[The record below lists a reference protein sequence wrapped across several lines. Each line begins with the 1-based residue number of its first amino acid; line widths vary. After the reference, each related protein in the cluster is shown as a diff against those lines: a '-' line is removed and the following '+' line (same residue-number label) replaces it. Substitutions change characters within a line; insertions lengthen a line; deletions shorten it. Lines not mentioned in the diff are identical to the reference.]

1 MRTLVRNMETK
12 DQVRKKCRLLRNDIS
27 FMYRQYASYEICRKL
42 LASDW
47 YEKSEQI
54 LLYMAT
60 QNEVDLTALIERAWE
75 DKKKLYFPKVY
86 GNEME
91 FYPAY
96 CMEDFVPGAYGIAEP
111 KATEPLERM
120 IVDRTP
126 MLVPGVAF
134 STDGYRIG
142 YGKGYY
148 DRYLTANQK
157 NKRLI
162 PMGIAYS
169 FQVVEAFETEPH
181 DYPMRAVITDAIQ
194 PNPLDHI

>member
-1 MRTLVRNMETK
+1 METK

-47 YEKSEQI
+47 YEKSKQI

-60 QNEVDLTALIERAWE
+60 QNEVDLTALIERAWA
-75 DKKKLYFPKVY
+75 DKKKLYFPKVC